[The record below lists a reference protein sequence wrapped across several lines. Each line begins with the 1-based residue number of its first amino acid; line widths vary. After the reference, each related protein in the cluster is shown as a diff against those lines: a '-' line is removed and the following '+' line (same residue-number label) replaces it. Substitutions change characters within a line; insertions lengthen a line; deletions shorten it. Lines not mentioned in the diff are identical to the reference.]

1 MTNPDPREGL
11 DREHPGGLIEG
22 GQADIPGVQ
31 DLGPADADEEA
42 EAVDRLRSVEA
53 DLRAVGRITGDVVWT
68 PGDGPLALGVELVPA
83 EA

>member
-1 MTNPDPREGL
+1 MTEPDPREGL

-42 EAVDRLRSVEA
+42 EAVQDRTA
-53 DLRAVGRITGDVVWT
+53 GGATGAVP
-68 PGDGPLALGVELVPA
+68 PGDE
-83 EA
+83 E

>member
-31 DLGPADADEEA
+31 DRGPADADEESEAAAQSTTGGTA
-42 EAVDRLRSVEA
+42 EAVPPA
-53 DLRAVGRITGDVVWT
+53 D
-68 PGDGPLALGVELVPA
+68 E
-83 EA
+83 E

>member
-31 DLGPADADEEA
+31 DRGPADADEETEAAGKSTTGGAA
-42 EAVDRLRSVEA
+42 EAV
-53 DLRAVGRITGDVVWT
+53 
-68 PGDGPLALGVELVPA
+68 PPA
-83 EA
+83 GEE

>member
-42 EAVDRLRSVEA
+42 EAAQESGTGGTAGAVLPA
-53 DLRAVGRITGDVVWT
+53 D
-68 PGDGPLALGVELVPA
+68 E
-83 EA
+83 E

>member
-42 EAVDRLRSVEA
+42 EAAQERE
-53 DLRAVGRITGDVVWT
+53 TG
-68 PGDGPLALGVELVPA
+68 GAA
-83 EA
+83 EASPPADEA

>member
-1 MTNPDPREGL
+1 MTNPDPRKGL

-42 EAVDRLRSVEA
+42 EQR
-53 DLRAVGRITGDVVWT
+53 GQGGT
-68 PGDGPLALGVELVPA
+68 A
-83 EA
+83 EAVPPSESE

>member
-1 MTNPDPREGL
+1 MTNPDPREGH

-42 EAVDRLRSVEA
+42 EQDA
-53 DLRAVGRITGDVVWT
+53 DG
-68 PGDGPLALGVELVPA
+68 PA
-83 EA
+83 EAVPSAADPE

>member
-31 DLGPADADEEA
+31 DRGPADADEESEARQRTTGGTA
-42 EAVDRLRSVEA
+42 EAVPPA
-53 DLRAVGRITGDVVWT
+53 D
-68 PGDGPLALGVELVPA
+68 E
-83 EA
+83 E